1 MNTLN
6 ENFICGCGGK
16 MKVEKITKN
25 VPIGKQMV
33 LLENVDAKVCQKCG
47 EIYLDG
53 KMIIDIEKEM
63 EKSSTKI
70 AA

>member
-1 MNTLN
+1 MNTLSKKN
-6 ENFICGCGGK
+6 VCDCGGV
-16 MKVEKITKN
+16 MKSEKVTQN
-25 VPIGKQMV
+25 VPIGKQFV

-53 KMIIDIEKEM
+53 KMILDIESQI
-63 EKSSTKI
+63 EKNSTKK

>member
-1 MNTLN
+1 
-6 ENFICGCGGK
+6 
-16 MKVEKITKN
+16 MKSEKVTQK
-25 VPIGKQMV
+25 VPIGKQFV

-53 KMIIDIEKEM
+53 KMILDIESQI
-63 EKSSTKI
+63 EKNSTKK

>member
-1 MNTLN
+1 
-6 ENFICGCGGK
+6 